1 MGIRIDYLISEN
13 WHITQLRAMNRAI
26 SGAAAHDEEQSRS
39 DQERITPG

>member
-13 WHITQLRAMNRAI
+13 WHITLLLAMNRAI

-39 DQERITPG
+39 EQERIKPG